1 MSVHVSSWVLQ
12 HSEAKLGARLVLL
25 VIADHASDD
34 GTRSWCSVDTLGREA
49 RLSRRATQ
57 DALRRLEA
65 DGAIIETGTG
75 PKGTHEYR
83 VVMGGADSA
92 PRADTAPKPS
102 LVRETSTALAH
113 TGGVQG
119 GRMTPP
125 ARVDRKAV
133 TPHEAALAAD
143 VLDAWNIATG
153 QRLRAKATLAK
164 IVMRLR
170 EYPELGL
177 AEHEHIIRVALERP
191 WWRGVPSPNVI
202 YGNDAQFERQL
213 AEASRSAHSELQSA
227 FEVAMRALT
236 ERSNP

>member
-1 MSVHVSSWVLQ
+1 M
-12 HSEAKLGARLVLL
+12 
-25 VIADHASDD
+25 
-34 GTRSWCSVDTLGREA
+34 
-49 RLSRRATQ
+49 
-57 DALRRLEA
+57 
-65 DGAIIETGTG
+65 
-75 PKGTHEYR
+75 
-83 VVMGGADSA
+83 
-92 PRADTAPKPS
+92 
-102 LVRETSTALAH
+102 
-113 TGGVQG
+113 
-119 GRMTPP
+119 P
-125 ARVDRKAV
+125 AVVDRKRV
-133 TPHEAALAAD
+133 TDDEAALAAD

-170 EYPELGL
+170 EYPDLGL
-177 AEHEHIIRVALERP
+177 AEHEHIIKVALERP